1 MPQERIDKLIASQGA
16 LSRSDVRRLI
26 QRGAVTRNGAPV
38 RDAGQK
44 ADPEADQ
51 ITVSG
56 RPFLISKHL
65 YLMLD
70 KPAGVVS
77 ASRDPKAETVVDLVP
92 AALRRGGLFPAGRLD
107 RDTTGF
113 VLITDDGD
121 FAHRIL
127 SPKKH
132 ISKTYLARLARPADD
147 TLAEAFRAGLVL
159 ADGTRCMAAGLRIL
173 EGGATPLAEVV
184 LREGKY
190 HQIKRMFAALGN
202 EVTAL
207 RRVKMG
213 GLPLD
218 ETLGPGGCRAIT
230 AEELEMI
237 TQESTEPVRSTQ
249 AGIQQRK
256 PQKMIP
262 DGEGRL

>member
-16 LSRSDVRRLI
+16 LSRSDVRRLVKS
-26 QRGAVTRNGAPV
+26 GAIALNGSPV

-56 RPFLISKHL
+56 RPLFISKYL

-70 KPAGVVS
+70 KPAGIVS
-77 ASRDPKAETVVDLVP
+77 ARRRD
-92 AALRRGGLFPAGRLD
+92 GLFPAGRLD
-107 RDTTGF
+107 KDTTGF
-113 VLITDDGD
+113 VLITNDGE

-132 ISKTYLARLARPADD
+132 ISKTYLARLARPVDGRSI
-147 TLAEAFRAGLVL
+147 EAFRSGLVL
-159 ADGTRCMAAGLRIL
+159 ADGTRCMEAGLQIL
-173 EGGATPLAEVV
+173 EDDETPLAEVV
-184 LREGKY
+184 LHEGRY

-202 EVTAL
+202 EVIAL

-213 GLPLD
+213 DLPLD
-218 ETLGPGGCRAIT
+218 ETLGPGGCRKIT
-230 AEELEMI
+230 AEELQKI
-237 TQESTEPVRSTQ
+237 IQ
-249 AGIQQRK
+249 AVNG
-256 PQKMIP
+256 
-262 DGEGRL
+262 

>member
-1 MPQERIDKLIASQGA
+1 MPPERIDKLIASQGT
-16 LSRSDVRRLI
+16 LSRSDARRLI
-26 QRGAVTRNGAPV
+26 KSGAVAVNGIPL

-44 ADPEADQ
+44 ADPETDQ
-51 ITVSG
+51 LSVSG
-56 RPFLISKHL
+56 QPFLISKYL

-77 ASRDPKAETVVDLVP
+77 ASRDPKRETVVDLVP
-92 AALRRGGLFPAGRLD
+92 AEFRRDGLFPAGRLD
-107 RDTTGF
+107 QDTTGF
-113 VLITDDGD
+113 VLITNDGN

-147 TLAEAFRAGLVL
+147 ALADAFRAGVVL
-159 ADGTRCMAAGLRIL
+159 ADGTRCMEAGLRIL
-173 EGGATPLAEVV
+173 EGGETPLAEVV

-202 EVTAL
+202 EVIAL

-213 GLPLD
+213 NLTLD
-218 ETLGPGGCRAIT
+218 ETLGPGGCREIT
-230 AEELEMI
+230 ARELKRMM
-237 TQESTEPVRSTQ
+237 QEST
-249 AGIQQRK
+249 
-256 PQKMIP
+256 
-262 DGEGRL
+262 

>member
-1 MPQERIDKLIASQGA
+1 MPQDRIDKLIASQGA
-16 LSRSDVRRLI
+16 LSRSDARRLI
-26 QRGAVTRNGAPV
+26 QRGAVAVNGSHV

-44 ADPEADQ
+44 ADPETDQ
-51 ITVSG
+51 ITISG
-56 RPFLISKHL
+56 QPYFITKYL

-77 ASRDPKAETVVDLVP
+77 ASRDPKQETVVDLVP
-92 AALRRGGLFPAGRLD
+92 EALRRNGLFPAGRLD
-107 RDTTGF
+107 KDTTGF

-132 ISKTYLARLARPADD
+132 IPKTYLARLARPAGESLID
-147 TLAEAFRAGLVL
+147 AFRAGLVL
-159 ADGTRCMAAGLRIL
+159 ADGTRCMEAGLRIL
-173 EGGATPLAEVV
+173 EGGETPLAEVV

-213 GLPLD
+213 ALPLD
-218 ETLGPGGCRAIT
+218 ETLGPGGCRRIT
-230 AEELEMI
+230 AKELKQM
-237 TQESTEPVRSTQ
+237 TQEAE
-249 AGIQQRK
+249 
-256 PQKMIP
+256 
-262 DGEGRL
+262 EGA

>member
-1 MPQERIDKLIASQGA
+1 MPLERIDKLIASQGT
-16 LSRSDVRRLI
+16 LTRSDARRLI
-26 QRGAVTRNGAPV
+26 KSGAVAVNGAAV

-44 ADPEADQ
+44 ADPKTDQ

-56 RPFLISKHL
+56 RPFLFAKHI

-70 KPAGVVS
+70 KPAGVIS
-77 ASRDPKAETVVDLVP
+77 ASRDPKQKTVIDLVP
-92 AALRRGGLFPAGRLD
+92 AALRRDGLFPAGRLD

-113 VLITDDGD
+113 VLITDDGN

-127 SPKKH
+127 SPKQH
-132 ISKTYLARLARPADD
+132 IPKTYLARLARPADD
-147 TLAEAFRAGLVL
+147 TLAEAFRTGVML
-159 ADGTRCMAAGLRIL
+159 ADGTRCMEAGLRIL

-218 ETLGPGGCRAIT
+218 ETLGPGGCRVIT
-230 AEELEMI
+230 TDELICI
-237 TQESTEPVRSTQ
+237 TQENATQ
-249 AGIQQRK
+249 EEA
-256 PQKMIP
+256 
-262 DGEGRL
+262 L

>member
-1 MPQERIDKLIASQGA
+1 MPPERIDKLIASQGT
-16 LSRSDVRRLI
+16 LSRSDARRLI
-26 QRGAVTRNGAPV
+26 KSGAVAVNGILV

-44 ADPEADQ
+44 ADPETDQ
-51 ITVSG
+51 LSVSG
-56 RPFLISKHL
+56 QPFLISKYL

-77 ASRDPKAETVVDLVP
+77 ASRDPKRETVVDLVP
-92 AALRRGGLFPAGRLD
+92 AEFRRDGLFPAGRLD
-107 RDTTGF
+107 QDTTGF
-113 VLITDDGD
+113 VLITNDGN

-147 TLAEAFRAGLVL
+147 ALADAFRAGVVL
-159 ADGTRCMAAGLRIL
+159 ADGTRCMEAGLRIL
-173 EGGATPLAEVV
+173 EGGETPLAEVV

-202 EVTAL
+202 EVIAL

-213 GLPLD
+213 NLPLD
-218 ETLGPGGCRAIT
+218 ETLGPGGCREIT
-230 AEELEMI
+230 AGELKRMM
-237 TQESTEPVRSTQ
+237 QEST
-249 AGIQQRK
+249 
-256 PQKMIP
+256 
-262 DGEGRL
+262 

>member
-26 QRGAVTRNGAPV
+26 KSGAVAVNGIPV

-44 ADPEADQ
+44 ADPTTDH

-56 RPFLISKHL
+56 QPFLISKHI

-77 ASRDPKAETVVDLVP
+77 ASRDPKRETVVDLVP
-92 AALRRGGLFPAGRLD
+92 AEFRRAGLFPAGRLD
-107 RDTTGF
+107 QDTTGF
-113 VLITDDGD
+113 VLITNDGN

-132 ISKTYLARLARPADD
+132 ISKTYLARLARPVDD
-147 TLAEAFRAGLVL
+147 RSIEAFRSGLVL
-159 ADGTRCMAAGLRIL
+159 ADGTCCMEAGLQIL
-173 EGGATPLAEVV
+173 EDDETPLAEVV
-184 LREGKY
+184 LHEGRY

-202 EVTAL
+202 EVIAL

-213 GLPLD
+213 NLPLD
-218 ETLGPGGCRAIT
+218 ETLGPGGCRKIT
-230 AEELEMI
+230 AEELQKI
-237 TQESTEPVRSTQ
+237 IQ
-249 AGIQQRK
+249 AVNG
-256 PQKMIP
+256 
-262 DGEGRL
+262 

>member
-1 MPQERIDKLIASQGA
+1 MPQERIDKLIAAQGA

-26 QRGAVTRNGAPV
+26 KNGAVALNGSPV

-44 ADPEADQ
+44 ADPEADR

-56 RPFLISKHL
+56 RPFSISKYL

-70 KPAGVVS
+70 KPAGIVS
-77 ASRDPKAETVVDLVP
+77 ASRDPARQTVIDLVP
-92 AALRRGGLFPAGRLD
+92 AALRRDGLFPAGRLD
-107 RDTTGF
+107 KDTTGF

-132 ISKTYLARLARPADD
+132 ISKTYLARLARPLDD
-147 TLAEAFRAGLVL
+147 RLMEAFRSGLVL
-159 ADGTRCMAAGLRIL
+159 ADGTRCMEAGLRIL
-173 EGGATPLAEVV
+173 EDGIEPLAEVV

-213 GLPLD
+213 NLPLD
-218 ETLGPGGCRAIT
+218 ETLGPGGCRRIT
-230 AEELEMI
+230 AEELQKI
-237 TQESTEPVRSTQ
+237 TQAAT
-249 AGIQQRK
+249 
-256 PQKMIP
+256 
-262 DGEGRL
+262 DD

>member
-16 LSRSDVRRLI
+16 LSRSDVRRLVK
-26 QRGAVTRNGAPV
+26 RGAIALNGSPV

-56 RPFLISKHL
+56 RPLFISKYL

-77 ASRDPKAETVVDLVP
+77 ASRDAEQKTVIDLVP
-92 AALRRGGLFPAGRLD
+92 SALRRDGLFPAGRLD
-107 RDTTGF
+107 KDTTGF
-113 VLITDDGD
+113 VLITNDGE

-132 ISKTYLARLARPADD
+132 ISKTYLARLARPVDGRSI
-147 TLAEAFRAGLVL
+147 EAFRSGLVL
-159 ADGTRCMAAGLRIL
+159 ADGTRCMEAGLQIL
-173 EGGATPLAEVV
+173 EDDETPLAEVV
-184 LREGKY
+184 LHEGRY

-202 EVTAL
+202 EVIAL

-213 GLPLD
+213 DLPLD
-218 ETLGPGGCRAIT
+218 ETLGPGGCRKIT
-230 AEELEMI
+230 AEELQKI
-237 TQESTEPVRSTQ
+237 IQ
-249 AGIQQRK
+249 AVNG
-256 PQKMIP
+256 
-262 DGEGRL
+262 

>member
-1 MPQERIDKLIASQGA
+1 MPPERIDKLIASQGT
-16 LSRSDVRRLI
+16 LSRSDARRLI
-26 QRGAVTRNGAPV
+26 KSGAVAVNGIPL

-44 ADPEADQ
+44 ADPETDQ
-51 ITVSG
+51 LSVSG
-56 RPFLISKHL
+56 QPFLISKYL

-77 ASRDPKAETVVDLVP
+77 ASRDPKRETVVDLVP
-92 AALRRGGLFPAGRLD
+92 AEFRRDGLFPAGRLD
-107 RDTTGF
+107 QDTTGF
-113 VLITDDGD
+113 VLITNDGE

-147 TLAEAFRAGLVL
+147 ALADAFRAGVVL
-159 ADGTRCMAAGLRIL
+159 ADGTRCMEAGLRIL
-173 EGGATPLAEVV
+173 EGGETPLAEVV

-202 EVTAL
+202 EVIAL

-213 GLPLD
+213 DLPLD
-218 ETLGPGGCRAIT
+218 ETLGPGGCRKIT
-230 AEELEMI
+230 AEELQKI
-237 TQESTEPVRSTQ
+237 IQ
-249 AGIQQRK
+249 AVNG
-256 PQKMIP
+256 
-262 DGEGRL
+262 

>member
-1 MPQERIDKLIASQGA
+1 MPHERIDKLIASQGT
-16 LSRSDVRRLI
+16 LTRSDARRLI
-26 QRGAVTRNGAPV
+26 KSGAVAVNGIPV

-44 ADPEADQ
+44 ADPEKDQ
-51 ITVSG
+51 ISVSG
-56 RPFLISKHL
+56 QPFLISKYL

-77 ASRDPKAETVVDLVP
+77 ASRDPKRETVVDLVP
-92 AALRRGGLFPAGRLD
+92 AEFRRAGLFPAGRLD
-107 RDTTGF
+107 QDTTGF
-113 VLITDDGD
+113 VLITDDGN

-147 TLAEAFRAGLVL
+147 MLMDAFRAGVVL
-159 ADGTRCMAAGLRIL
+159 ADGTRCMEAGLRIL
-173 EGGATPLAEVV
+173 EGGKTPLAEVV
-184 LREGKY
+184 LHEGKY

-207 RRVKMG
+207 RRIKMG

-218 ETLGPGGCRAIT
+218 ETLGPGGCRKIT
-230 AEELEMI
+230 AEELQKI
-237 TQESTEPVRSTQ
+237 IQ
-249 AGIQQRK
+249 AVNG
-256 PQKMIP
+256 
-262 DGEGRL
+262 